1 VRLVAVSPTSCRT
14 EARVEVKASLPLV
27 GGKLE
32 DLVAGDL
39 RRTMEGE
46 EAFMREWLGAKHQS

>member
-1 VRLVAVSPTSCRT
+1 
-14 EARVEVKASLPLV
+14 VKASLPLV

-39 RRTMEGE
+39 QRTMEGE
-46 EAFMREWLGAKHQS
+46 ATFMREWLDGAHRR